1 MSVRPPPD
9 KNPFEEPDD
18 IDATVMQPMA
28 FQRPAAPAPAGG
40 AAPSAPPFST
50 GSAGLV
56 PPAFGQSGVSAA
68 PSAFPPPAFG
78 QSAFPP
84 AAFGQQAQPKP
95 AAQQPAPASA
105 PFAPVAPGYR
115 PLDDGTLAALSA
127 VSDNPLVTAAA
138 PILAMV
144 VRVRELGQHRDVES
158 LRERVIAEMQRFEAA
173 TVRAGLAATQ
183 IRNAGYAL
191 CATVDDVVLA
201 TPWGSQSLWAH
212 KSLVST
218 IQKETWGGER
228 FFDLLDQ
235 MAEAPDR
242 HLQELE
248 LFYLCLS
255 LGFEGK
261 YRVTQRGYSELA
273 KLRDRLYRVIRKQ
286 RGEAER
292 DLSPHWR
299 GQADGFRPLAATVPL
314 WLPALL
320 IAVLLAALYSW
331 FVFALADQSDG
342 AHRRLAGL
350 IPDRPV
356 QIARIEPPATL
367 PTPPPK
373 QTLAE
378 RIAAALAADI
388 RAGLVEVSGGSDGR
402 ATVRTRLNVFASGSD
417 RIEPRYVEVFKHVA
431 EAMRREPGR
440 ISVIGNTDSVAIRSL
455 RYPSNQEL
463 SEARAATVQR
473 LMTEV
478 LGADAGKDGGS
489 RLSAEGR
496 GDTDPIAPNTTAE
509 GRQANRRVDIVL
521 AP

>member
-28 FQRPAAPAPAGG
+28 FQRPAAPG
-40 AAPSAPPFST
+40 AAPASPPPFSG

-56 PPAFGQSGVSAA
+56 PPAFGQSAQPFAA
-68 PSAFPPPAFG
+68 PSAFA
-78 QSAFPP
+78 P
-84 AAFGQQAQPKP
+84 AAFTAPKP
-95 AAQQPAPASA
+95 AAPQAPAFQTQAPAPAMSA
-105 PFAPVAPGYR
+105 PLSPGFR
-115 PLDDGTLAALSA
+115 PLDDAALTALTA

-144 VRVRELGQHRDVES
+144 VRVRDLTQHRDVES

-173 TVRAGLAATQ
+173 TVRAGLSAPQ

-201 TPWGSQSLWAH
+201 TTWGNQSLWAH

-235 MAEAPDR
+235 MAEVPDR
-242 HLQELE
+242 HLMELE

-261 YRVTQRGYSELA
+261 FRVSQRGYSELA

-314 WLPALL
+314 WLPAVL
-320 IAVLLAALYSW
+320 IAALLAALYAW
-331 FVFALADQSDG
+331 FVFALADQSD
-342 AHRRLAGL
+342 AAYRRLATV
-350 IPDRPV
+350 IPDQPV
-356 QIARIEPPATL
+356 QIARIAPPVTL
-367 PTPPPK
+367 PTPPPR
-373 QTLAE
+373 QTVADRVAL
-378 RIAAALAADI
+378 ALAADI
-388 RAGLVEVSGGSDGR
+388 KAGLVEVSGGTDGR
-402 ATVRTRLNVFASGSD
+402 VLVRTRLNVFASGSD
-417 RIEPRYVEVFKHVA
+417 RIEPRYVEVFRHVA
-431 EAMRREPGR
+431 EALRKEPGR
-440 ISVIGNTDSVAIRSL
+440 ISVIGNTDNVAIRSL

-463 SEARAATVQR
+463 SEARAFRVQQ
-473 LMTEV
+473 LMTEI
-478 LGADAGKDGGS
+478 LGGDAGKENGS

-509 GRQANRRVDIVL
+509 GRQANRRVDILL

>member
-28 FQRPAAPAPAGG
+28 FQRPIAPAAGTPS
-40 AAPSAPPFST
+40 AAPSAAPSVAQPYAGGPS
-50 GSAGLV
+50 GLV
-56 PPAFGQSGVSAA
+56 PPAFGQGGVSQAGFA
-68 PSAFPPPAFG
+68 PPAFG
-78 QSAFPP
+78 SAAAQPMGRAVPP
-84 AAFGQQAQPKP
+84 AAPSSSSLGA
-95 AAQQPAPASA
+95 
-105 PFAPVAPGYR
+105 GYR
-115 PLDDGTLAALSA
+115 PLDSATLAALGA

-144 VRVRELGQHRDVES
+144 VRVRELAQHRDVDA
-158 LRERVIAEMQRFEAA
+158 LRERVIAEMQRFETAA
-173 TVRAGLAATQ
+173 PRAGLAANQ

-212 KSLVST
+212 KSMVST

-235 MAEAPDR
+235 MVEAPDR
-242 HLQELE
+242 HLIELE
-248 LFYLCLS
+248 LFYLCVS

-261 YRVTQRGYSELA
+261 YRVLPRGYSELGR
-273 KLRDRLYRVIRKQ
+273 LRDRLYRVIRKQ

-299 GQADGFRPLAATVPL
+299 GQADGFRPLAASVPL

-320 IAVLLAALYSW
+320 VVALLAALYAW
-331 FVFALADQSDG
+331 FVFALADQSD
-342 AHRRLAGL
+342 AAYRRLAGL
-350 IPDRPV
+350 IPGTAV
-356 QIARIEPPATL
+356 QIARVAPPATL
-367 PTPPPK
+367 PAPPPSRTVA
-373 QTLAE
+373 Q
-378 RIAAALAADI
+378 RVAAALAADI
-388 RAGLVEVSGGSDGR
+388 KAGLVEVSGGTDGQV
-402 ATVRTRLNVFASGSD
+402 TVRTRLTVFASGSN
-417 RIEPRYVEVFKHVA
+417 RIEPRYVEAFRHVA
-431 EAMRREPGR
+431 EALRHEPGR
-440 ISVIGNTDSVAIRSL
+440 ITVIGNTDSVAIRSL

-463 SEARAATVQR
+463 SEARADTVQR

-478 LGADAGKDGGS
+478 LGNDAAN
-489 RLSAEGR
+489 RLAAEGR
-496 GDTDPIAPNTTAE
+496 GDSDPIAPNTTAE

>member
-1 MSVRPPPD
+1 MTVRPPPD

-28 FQRPAAPAPAGG
+28 FQRPAAPGTAPTS
-40 AAPSAPPFST
+40 PPPFSG

-56 PPAFGQSGVSAA
+56 PPAFGQSAQPFAA
-68 PSAFPPPAFG
+68 PSAF
-78 QSAFPP
+78 SP
-84 AAFGQQAQPKP
+84 AAFNMPKP
-95 AAQQPAPASA
+95 AAPQAPAPAPAPSA
-105 PFAPVAPGYR
+105 PLSPGFR
-115 PLDDGTLAALSA
+115 PLDDAALMAMTA

-144 VRVRELGQHRDVES
+144 VRVRDLTHHRDVES

-173 TVRAGLAATQ
+173 TVRAGLSAAQ

-201 TPWGSQSLWAH
+201 TSWGNQSLWAH

-235 MAEAPDR
+235 MAEVPDR
-242 HLQELE
+242 HLMELE

-261 YRVTQRGYSELA
+261 FRVSQRGYSELA

-314 WLPALL
+314 WLPAVL
-320 IAVLLAALYSW
+320 IAALLAALYAW
-331 FVFALADQSDG
+331 FVFALADQSD
-342 AHRRLAGL
+342 AAYRRLAAV
-350 IPDRPV
+350 IPDQTV
-356 QIARIEPPATL
+356 QIARIAPPVTL
-367 PTPPPK
+367 PTPPPR
-373 QTLAE
+373 QTVADRVAL
-378 RIAAALAADI
+378 ALAADI
-388 RAGLVEVSGGSDGR
+388 KAGLVEVSGGTDGR
-402 ATVRTRLNVFASGSD
+402 VLVRTRLNVFASGSD

-431 EAMRREPGR
+431 EALRKEPGR
-440 ISVIGNTDSVAIRSL
+440 ISVIGNTDNVAIRSL

-463 SEARAATVQR
+463 SEARAFRVQQ
-473 LMTEV
+473 LMTEI
-478 LGADAGKDGGS
+478 LGGDAGKENGS

-509 GRQANRRVDIVL
+509 GRQANRRVDILL

>member
-28 FQRPAAPAPAGG
+28 FQRPSAPAATPAPA
-40 AAPSAPPFST
+40 APPPFSG
-50 GSAGLV
+50 GSDGLV
-56 PPAFGQSGVSAA
+56 PPAFGQSAQPFSA
-68 PSAFPPPAFG
+68 PSAF
-78 QSAFPP
+78 SP
-84 AAFGQQAQPKP
+84 AAFTTPKP
-95 AAQQPAPASA
+95 AAPQAPAPAPAMSA
-105 PFAPVAPGYR
+105 PLSPGFR
-115 PLDDGTLAALSA
+115 PLDDAALTALTA

-144 VRVRELGQHRDVES
+144 VRVRDLTQHRDVES

-173 TVRAGLAATQ
+173 TVRAGLSATQ

-235 MAEAPDR
+235 MAEVPDR
-242 HLQELE
+242 HLMELE

-261 YRVTQRGYSELA
+261 FRVSQRGYSELA

-314 WLPALL
+314 WLPAVM
-320 IAVLLAALYSW
+320 IAALLAALYAW
-331 FVFALADQSDG
+331 FVFALADQSD
-342 AHRRLAGL
+342 AAYRRLAAV
-350 IPDRPV
+350 IPDQPV
-356 QIARIEPPATL
+356 QIARIAPPVTL
-367 PTPPPK
+367 PTPPPR
-373 QTLAE
+373 QTVAE
-378 RIAAALAADI
+378 RVALALAADI
-388 RAGLVEVSGGSDGR
+388 KAGLVEVSGGTDGR
-402 ATVRTRLNVFASGSD
+402 VLVRTRLNVFASGSD
-417 RIEPRYVEVFKHVA
+417 RIEPRYVEVFRHVA
-431 EAMRREPGR
+431 EAMRKEPGR
-440 ISVIGNTDSVAIRSL
+440 ISVIGNTDNVAIRSL

-463 SEARAATVQR
+463 SEARAFRVQQ
-473 LMTEV
+473 LMTEI
-478 LGADAGKDGGS
+478 LAGDAAN

>member
-28 FQRPAAPAPAGG
+28 FQRPSAPPAGG
-40 AAPSAPPFST
+40 
-50 GSAGLV
+50 GAGLV
-56 PPAFGQSGVSAA
+56 PPAFGQGA
-68 PSAFPPPAFG
+68 PSSTPSPTITPAAFSPPAFA
-78 QSAFPP
+78 SA
-84 AAFGQQAQPKP
+84 KP
-95 AAQQPAPASA
+95 SAPMPAPAPA
-105 PFAPVAPGYR
+105 PFAPGFR
-115 PLDDGTLAALSA
+115 PLDDAALAALTA

-144 VRVRELGQHRDVES
+144 VRVRDLPQHRDVES

-173 TVRAGLAATQ
+173 TVRAGLPAAQ

-201 TPWGSQSLWAH
+201 TSWGSQSLWAH
-212 KSLVST
+212 KSMVST

-235 MAEAPDR
+235 MADTPDR
-242 HLQELE
+242 HLMELE
-248 LFYLCLS
+248 LFYLCVS

-261 YRVTQRGYSELA
+261 YRVTPRGYSDLA

-299 GQADGFRPLAATVPL
+299 GEADGFRPLAASVPL
-314 WLPALL
+314 WLPAVLIVALL
-320 IAVLLAALYSW
+320 TALYAW
-331 FVFALADQSDG
+331 FVFALADQSD
-342 AHRRLAGL
+342 AAYRRLAGL
-350 IPDRPV
+350 IPDKPV
-356 QIARIEPPATL
+356 QIARIEPPVTL
-367 PTPPPK
+367 PTPPP
-373 QTLAE
+373 QRAVAD
-378 RIAAALAADI
+378 RVASALAADI
-388 RAGLVEVSGGSDGR
+388 KAGLVEVSGADGR
-402 ATVRTRLNVFASGSD
+402 VLVRTRLTVFGSGSD
-417 RIEPRYVEVFKHVA
+417 RIEARYVEVFRHVA
-431 EAMRREPGR
+431 EALRTEKGR
-440 ISVIGNTDSVAIRSL
+440 ISVIGNTDNVAIRSL

-463 SEARAATVQR
+463 SEARADKVQR

-478 LGADAGKDGGS
+478 LGNDAARENGS

>member
-28 FQRPAAPAPAGG
+28 FQRPAPPAGTAAPASP
-40 AAPSAPPFST
+40 PPFSG
-50 GSAGLV
+50 GSAGL
-56 PPAFGQSGVSAA
+56 A
-68 PSAFPPPAFG
+68 PPAFG
-78 QSAFPP
+78 QSAQPFAAPSAFAP
-84 AAFGQQAQPKP
+84 AAFATSKP
-95 AAQQPAPASA
+95 APPQAAPSPASA
-105 PFAPVAPGYR
+105 MSAPLSPGFR
-115 PLDDGTLAALSA
+115 PLDDAALAALTA

-144 VRVRELGQHRDVES
+144 VRVRDLTQHRDVES

-173 TVRAGLAATQ
+173 TVRAGLSAAQ

-201 TPWGSQSLWAH
+201 TSWGSQSLWAH

-235 MAEAPDR
+235 MAEVPDR
-242 HLQELE
+242 HLMELE

-261 YRVTQRGYSELA
+261 FRVMQRGYSDLA
-273 KLRDRLYRVIRKQ
+273 KLRDRLYRIIRKQ

-314 WLPALL
+314 WLPAAL
-320 IAVLLAALYSW
+320 IAALLAALFSW
-331 FVFALADQSDG
+331 FVFALADQSD
-342 AHRRLAGL
+342 AAYRRLDAV
-350 IPDRPV
+350 IPDQPV
-356 QIARIEPPATL
+356 EIARITPPVTL
-367 PTPPPK
+367 PAPPPR
-373 QTLAE
+373 QTVADRVAL
-378 RIAAALAADI
+378 ALAADI
-388 RAGLVEVSGGSDGR
+388 KAGLVEVSGGTDGR
-402 ATVRTRLNVFASGSD
+402 VLVRTRLNVFASGSD
-417 RIEPRYVEVFKHVA
+417 RVEPRYVEVFRHVA
-431 EAMRREPGR
+431 EALRREPGR
-440 ISVIGNTDSVAIRSL
+440 ISVIGNTDNVAIRSL

-463 SEARAATVQR
+463 SEARAFQVQK
-473 LMTEV
+473 LMTEF
-478 LGADAGKDGGS
+478 LGSDAAN